1 MPDRDRRDTQR
12 TATSSATD
20 CTGLMPALPED
31 AQQEEAYE
39 QLYPTRQQPKP
50 YAPTTSGSRSGE

>member
-1 MPDRDRRDTQR
+1 MPEKDGQKTQCV
-12 TATSSATD
+12 TTSSATD

-39 QLYPTRQQPKP
+39 ELYPTRQQPKP
-50 YAPTTSGSRSGE
+50 FAPEK

>member
-1 MPDRDRRDTQR
+1 MEMTTMPEKDRQKTQCV
-12 TATSSATD
+12 TTSSATD

-39 QLYPTRQQPKP
+39 ELYPTRQQPKP
-50 YAPTTSGSRSGE
+50 FAPEK